1 LEGIAFLGNLMRVL
15 FFRHDAPEPRM
26 VGFAVFIGHCRS
38 ATRRLLRPTTQVV
51 FVPPSGAVVGMVLL
65 NKAVF

>member
-1 LEGIAFLGNLMRVL
+1 
-15 FFRHDAPEPRM
+15 M

-51 FVPPSGAVVGMVLL
+51 FVPPSGAVVGMVLV